1 MRRLII
7 FFSVLVLLIS
17 CYGND
22 SLSTIFNDKHV
33 KVLVF
38 LNPECPLCQSYTREI
53 KQLQIIYN
61 DQIDF
66 YGVLPGSS
74 YSQQEMDSFLNVYE
88 LPLEIIY
95 DHNYNLVNDL
105 KASITPEVYLIDENN
120 KVQYQGLIDN
130 WLGELGRK
138 RQFVSQYYLKDAIE
152 SFINGEEIRI
162 KKTKAIGC
170 FIE

>member
-7 FFSVLVLLIS
+7 FFSVLILLIS
-17 CYGND
+17 CNGND

-53 KQLQIIYN
+53 KQLQKMYN

-95 DHNYNLVNDL
+95 DQNYNLVNDL

-138 RQFVSQYYLKDAIE
+138 RQFVSQYYLKDAID
-152 SFINGEEIRI
+152 SFINGEEISI

>member
-53 KQLQIIYN
+53 KQLQIVYN
-61 DQIDF
+61 DQIYS
-66 YGVLPGSS
+66 YGILPGSS
-74 YSQQEMDSFLNVYE
+74 YSQEEMDSFLNVYE

-105 KASITPEVYLIDENN
+105 KA
-120 KVQYQGLIDN
+120 
-130 WLGELGRK
+130 
-138 RQFVSQYYLKDAIE
+138 
-152 SFINGEEIRI
+152 
-162 KKTKAIGC
+162 
-170 FIE
+170 

>member
-1 MRRLII
+1 M
-7 FFSVLVLLIS
+7 
-17 CYGND
+17 Y
-22 SLSTIFNDKHV
+22 NDK
-33 KVLVF
+33 
-38 LNPECPLCQSYTREI
+38 
-53 KQLQIIYN
+53 
-61 DQIDF
+61 IDF

-88 LPLEIIY
+88 LPLDIIY
-95 DHNYNLVNDL
+95 DNNYNLVNDL

-138 RQFVSQYYLKDAIE
+138 RQFVSEYYLKDAIE
-152 SFINGEEIRI
+152 SLINGEEVRI